1 MILITPSG
9 SFPVLIFAMTFI
21 KIAIYIII
29 PILCFA
35 CDNKDKLGDD
45 TRLGSKVL
53 IIGHMGMGINY
64 SWPGNS
70 LESLLTTLDI
80 GCDGTEIDVQIT
92 ADSILVAY
100 HDGDLSSKTN
110 CDGKIHEMTWDQINN
125 CRYDQNINSSKLI
138 RLEDLFSSIQNIENY
153 YFSFDCK
160 VDAPMADPVPYKLRF
175 LRAIQRICIKYNIEK
190 NVFIEG
196 PKNFLMLTKQMN
208 LKNPLFLL
216 TNPEDSPAD
225 TAKSNNLFG
234 ISIPYHQSVELF
246 EHSSSLHI
254 RTMVWAPSN
263 YYQNKS
269 ALEKRPDIIQTDDP
283 ISLLKLTNR
292 FNYESVRP

>member
-1 MILITPSG
+1 MIC
-9 SFPVLIFAMTFI
+9 I
-21 KIAIYIII
+21 KDPIYIILLI
-29 PILCFA
+29 VCFA
-35 CDNKDKLGDD
+35 CENKDIQNDD
-45 TRLGSKVL
+45 TRLGSKVM
-53 IIGHMGMGINY
+53 IIGHMGMGVYY

-70 LESLLTTLDI
+70 LESLRTTLDI
-80 GCDGTEIDVQIT
+80 GCDGTEMDVQIT

-100 HDGDLSSKTN
+100 HDGDLSSQTN
-110 CDGKIHEMTWDQINN
+110 CDGKIHEMTWDQISN

-153 YFSFDCK
+153 YFSLDCK

-216 TNPEDSPAD
+216 TIHEDSPAD
-225 TAKSNNLFG
+225 TALSHNLFG
-234 ISIPYHQSVELF
+234 ISIPYQQGVELF
-246 EHSSSLHI
+246 EHSSLLHI

-269 ALEKRPDIIQTDDP
+269 ALEKKPDIIQTDDP